1 MQATGT
7 IVSVNVSRETGTIKT
22 PVALARLTRRGLAGD
37 AHAGPWHRQVSLLAR
52 ESVAVL
58 EAESGRRF
66 RPGAFAENLTT
77 SGIALERVCPGDRLR
92 IGRAEV
98 EVTQI
103 GKACHGTRCAI
114 YRQIGQCVM
123 PTHGVFARV
132 LRGGDARPGDR
143 IEHLGPAV
151 RVLIITLSDRASAG
165 EYEDRSGPAIR
176 RRIEAH
182 FRGSRWRPEFTAR
195 LIPDDAGKLR
205 AAVRRAV
212 AGGADVIFTS
222 GGTGIGPRDVTPE
235 TIRAVLDREIP
246 GVMEYIRVKYGRTKP
261 SALLSRSVAGV
272 IGSTLVYALPGSV
285 RAVREYLAEILRS
298 LEHAVLTVRGIDL
311 HG

>member
-1 MQATGT
+1 
-7 IVSVNVSRETGTIKT
+7 
-22 PVALARLTRRGLAGD
+22 
-37 AHAGPWHRQVSLLAR
+37 
-52 ESVAVL
+52 
-58 EAESGRRF
+58 
-66 RPGAFAENLTT
+66 
-77 SGIALERVCPGDRLR
+77 
-92 IGRAEV
+92 
-98 EVTQI
+98 
-103 GKACHGTRCAI
+103 
-114 YRQIGQCVM
+114 
-123 PTHGVFARV
+123 
-132 LRGGDARPGDR
+132 
-143 IEHLGPAV
+143 
-151 RVLIITLSDRASAG
+151 
-165 EYEDRSGPAIR
+165 
-176 RRIEAH
+176 
-182 FRGSRWRPEFTAR
+182 
-195 LIPDDAGKLR
+195 
-205 AAVRRAV
+205 V